1 MALEN
6 NEDDNYWMLSSF
18 LIYLIYK
25 LNYEDFVYIY
35 FQ

>member
-6 NEDDNYWMLSSF
+6 NEDDNEWMLSSF